1 MGSQRPQEGQFLG
14 AFREL
19 QHGAA
24 NGASL
29 HDAVRERGEEYE
41 DDLVRY
47 LRSGAVLA
55 VTTSAVYDVLSP
67 DRAFID
73 GLSLL
78 TDGQRFWHTDLA
90 HYVER
95 YHVALSDEFVRHAR
109 RLHWRPPQLTEEDL
123 IRIADSFFD
132 DDVS

>member
-1 MGSQRPQEGQFLG
+1 MGSQQAQEGRFLG

-24 NGASL
+24 DGPSL
-29 HDAVRERGEEYE
+29 PAAVRERGEEYE

-78 TDGQRFWHTDLA
+78 TDGQWFWHTDLA

-95 YHVALSDEFVRHAR
+95 YHVAVSDEFVQHAR
-109 RLHWRPPQLTEEDL
+109 RLDWRPPQLTEEDL
-123 IRIADSFFD
+123 IRIEDSFFED
-132 DDVS
+132 AGS